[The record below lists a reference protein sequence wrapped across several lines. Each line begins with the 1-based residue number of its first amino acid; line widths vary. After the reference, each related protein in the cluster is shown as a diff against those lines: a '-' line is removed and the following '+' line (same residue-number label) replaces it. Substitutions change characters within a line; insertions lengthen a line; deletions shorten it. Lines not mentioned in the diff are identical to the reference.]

1 MTPARVGL
9 SVLGIG
15 LLSTSVLIG
24 HAQAPV
30 APPAH
35 NAPNAPNAQ
44 NANAPVFRVG
54 VDVVRIDAVVTDK
67 DGRVVPNLTANDFE
81 LRQDGDLIP
90 LTLAQF
96 VPVVTSSENGP
107 AQAALSQ
114 THASGTEAPP
124 RQTPA
129 GVQSKPA
136 PTARADVQ
144 RSIAFV
150 VDDLSLSFESFEPT
164 RKALHKYIDTDIQ
177 PGDLVAL
184 VRTSSPGGTLKPF
197 TTDRRLLHAQVDAM
211 RWTLNSR
218 NGIEPFVPLR
228 SKLVLGGMGAYGS
241 SGDPEDFSKVENLR
255 NQMSA
260 AGTLGALNLLVRS
273 ARELPGR
280 RALVLLSEGFEIMGY
295 DLGTWQPIPRVRGAL
310 DRLIEQATRAGV
322 VIYTVDSRGL
332 QSGGLQA
339 ADNAAGRNGA
349 EIASAGGD
357 RLKKLIDTQEGMGY
371 LAEQTGGIAVANT
384 NDLATGLRRA
394 TDDVRSYYIIGFTPA
409 PGSFAAPGKT
419 PREHKISLK
428 VKRPGLKVRTRKS
441 FFGVSDP
448 DVVPGPITPA
458 EALREAV
465 MSPFAT
471 TEIPLKGTALAAFSP
486 TTGTFV
492 RALLHLDARALTFAP
507 DAEGHRVAEVD
518 VLGMAFDQEGIE
530 VGHLSTG
537 FSLALTEHAAQA
549 ALEDG
554 VVYVLRVPIPHPGA
568 YQVRFAVR
576 DRRSAALGS
585 VGEFVQIDDVAK
597 GDFALSGIVIGENN
611 AANVRPA
618 EGLDAAGLLRQQ
630 ARRIFAP
637 GTNLTFAYEV
647 YNASAP
653 VQASITV
660 WQGERKITDG
670 PTDTLTPPGEAGQR
684 FAAAGGIK
692 LGEKLASGD
701 YFLQVVA
708 RTSDSERKGKQ
719 RSATQRVEFE
729 VR

>member
-1 MTPARVGL
+1 
-9 SVLGIG
+9 
-15 LLSTSVLIG
+15 
-24 HAQAPV
+24 
-30 APPAH
+30 
-35 NAPNAPNAQ
+35 
-44 NANAPVFRVG
+44 
-54 VDVVRIDAVVTDK
+54 
-67 DGRVVPNLTANDFE
+67 
-81 LRQDGDLIP
+81 
-90 LTLAQF
+90 
-96 VPVVTSSENGP
+96 
-107 AQAALSQ
+107 
-114 THASGTEAPP
+114 
-124 RQTPA
+124 
-129 GVQSKPA
+129 
-136 PTARADVQ
+136 
-144 RSIAFV
+144 
-150 VDDLSLSFESFEPT
+150 
-164 RKALHKYIDTDIQ
+164 
-177 PGDLVAL
+177 
-184 VRTSSPGGTLKPF
+184 
-197 TTDRRLLHAQVDAM
+197 
-211 RWTLNSR
+211 
-218 NGIEPFVPLR
+218 
-228 SKLVLGGMGAYGS
+228 
-241 SGDPEDFSKVENLR
+241 
-255 NQMSA
+255 
-260 AGTLGALNLLVRS
+260 
-273 ARELPGR
+273 
-280 RALVLLSEGFEIMGY
+280 
-295 DLGTWQPIPRVRGAL
+295 
-310 DRLIEQATRAGV
+310 
-322 VIYTVDSRGL
+322 
-332 QSGGLQA
+332 
-339 ADNAAGRNGA
+339 
-349 EIASAGGD
+349 
-357 RLKKLIDTQEGMGY
+357 MGY

-394 TDDVRSYYIIGFTPA
+394 TDDVRSYYIIGFTPSA
-409 PGSFAAPGKT
+409 GSFAAPGKT

-448 DVVPGPITPA
+448 DVVTGPITPA

-486 TTGTFV
+486 TSGTFV
-492 RALLHLDARALTFAP
+492 RALLHLDARALTFTP
-507 DAEGHRVAEVD
+507 DAEGHRTAEVD

-530 VGHLSTG
+530 VGHFSTG

-576 DRRSAALGS
+576 DRHSGALGS

-618 EGLDAAGLLRQQ
+618 EGLDAAGLLQQQ

-653 VQASITV
+653 VQASITI
-660 WQGERKITDG
+660 WKGERKITDG
-670 PTDTLTPPGEAGQR
+670 PTDTLTPPADAGQR

-708 RTSDSERKGKQ
+708 RTSDTERKGKQ